1 MLALAVGW
9 GCEEEA
15 KRLGLRV
22 MDHTDVVWCW
32 HGSAGPWPE
41 WARQLRKNKNDQG
54 LEPSMRLCLCSLSH
68 VQLFGTL
75 WTVAHQASLSMDSP
89 IKNIRVGCRFLS
101 GGSSRPRD
109 QTCISC
115 ICLHWKAD
123 FFLSLS
129 LLGSPSMRGAAT
141 KPLHSAAPLPDPPP
155 PPLGLMPA
163 LVLPGKSCSS
173 WQ

>member
-1 MLALAVGW
+1 
-9 GCEEEA
+9 
-15 KRLGLRV
+15 
-22 MDHTDVVWCW
+22 
-32 HGSAGPWPE
+32 
-41 WARQLRKNKNDQG
+41 
-54 LEPSMRLCLCSLSH
+54 MRLCLCSLSH

-155 PPLGLMPA
+155 PPTTRPHA
-163 LVLPGKSCSS
+163 SSSPTWQVLLKLTIADVVVQGHRRATRGICSTTELHPLFKD
-173 WQ
+173 